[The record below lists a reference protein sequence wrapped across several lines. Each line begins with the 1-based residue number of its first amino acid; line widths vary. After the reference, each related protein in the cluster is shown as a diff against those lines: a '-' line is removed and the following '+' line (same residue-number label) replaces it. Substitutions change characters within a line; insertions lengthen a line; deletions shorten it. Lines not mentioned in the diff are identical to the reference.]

1 VKDSE
6 LKWELFLVQSGEW
19 ISGLRDDKY
28 ELKVQGLIL

>member
-1 VKDSE
+1 
-6 LKWELFLVQSGEW
+6 LVQSGEW